1 MSPLENLSHIDFEEL
16 CRDLAQAETGKR
28 FSAFGSGPD
37 GGIDGRHSK
46 GEQST
51 ILQCKHYWRSNFSN
65 LKSALHKEVSNL
77 AKLNPNRYLLF
88 TSQSLTPNKSDIL
101 AKILDT
107 HLKCPDDIWGKE
119 DIEAAIRRHPQ
130 IEKSHFKLWLS
141 STVVL
146 ERILQS
152 GFEAF
157 TQATKEEILDNLCVY
172 VRNPSFDEAINR
184 LEEQNVLIVSGP
196 PGVGKTTLAK
206 MISYHYLNEN
216 WSFYAINSLE
226 EGFSKIDDGTP
237 TLFFFDDFLG
247 RIKLNRQSLLQRDSA
262 IAMFVKRVKKSKNS
276 RFILTTRAHIFEEA
290 RLLSDYIDDKSL
302 QLSKFILN
310 VDAYTRRIRS
320 QILFNHLSYSD
331 LTTAHFAA
339 LLKNQWL
346 KKIIDHQNYNPRVIA
361 SISSGCLDKIEPNEY
376 PTYVYHALDN
386 PDLIWNKPFQTLSI
400 KCQNLLVCLYFGS
413 KYGQEIDEL
422 RVNFTDLHRNVCT
435 FHSQPTQP
443 RDFDSTLCSL
453 ESGFV
458 SITDKTVKFVNPSL
472 RDFVKSYLIDFEFLK
487 LLPAGAKRADWA
499 NRLWSHVK
507 ELFKTHPEKLAE
519 FANLFCSFAVVID
532 TTPTLK
538 QSMKFF
544 PSYKQDDLP
553 LSERVEILL
562 QWWECTH
569 EELYIQKVLDVLH
582 SNSLKTVSWSDGQSL
597 PKLHWQIGELIDD
610 NHLLKADLITGVEA
624 RLISI
629 LESGVP
635 IDELI
640 SIVESVYQHI
650 GDEMPN
656 NVQEILES
664 AIGYEFTETEDAS
677 RHLDSEQS
685 LSEHL
690 DYIDTLA
697 ELTWHNPQHARDVI
711 NQRLA
716 ELEYTEWPEKH
727 PSFLGRSL
735 PASKWPE
742 KHPSF
747 LGRSLPASK
756 EFDDNALYSMFSKL
770 IDP

>member
-1 MSPLENLSHIDFEEL
+1 MSPLENLSYIDFEEL

-28 FSAFGSGPD
+28 FSAFGPGTD

-46 GEQST
+46 GDQST
-51 ILQCKHYWRSNFSN
+51 ILQCKHYWRSSFSD
-65 LKSALHKEVSNL
+65 LKSALQKEVSNL
-77 AKLNPNRYLLF
+77 AKLNPNRYLLI

-107 HLKCPDDIWGKE
+107 HLKCPEDIWGKE

-141 STVVL
+141 STAVL

-152 GFEAF
+152 GLEAF
-157 TQATKEEILDNLCVY
+157 TQATKEEILDDLRVY
-172 VRNPSFDEAINR
+172 VHNPSFDEAISR
-184 LEEQNVLIVSGP
+184 LEEQNILIVSGP

-206 MISYHYLNEN
+206 MIAYHYLNEN

-247 RIKLNRQSLLQRDSA
+247 RIELNRQSLLQRDSA
-262 IAMFVKRVKKSKNS
+262 LAMFVKRVRKSKNS

-320 QILFNHLSYSD
+320 HILFNHLSHSD

-346 KKIIDHQNYNPRVIA
+346 KKIIDHRNYNPRVIA

-386 PDLIWNKPFQTLSI
+386 PDLIWNKPFQTLAM

-413 KYGQEIDEL
+413 EYGQDIDEL

-443 RDFDSTLCSL
+443 GDFDSALYTL

-458 SITDKTVKFVNPSL
+458 SITDKTVMFVNPSL
-472 RDFVKSYLIDFEFLK
+472 RDFLKSYLIDFEFLK

-507 ELFKTHPEKLAE
+507 ELFKTHPEKLVE

-532 TTPTLK
+532 TTPSLK
-538 QSMKFF
+538 QSMEFGV
-544 PSYKQDDLP
+544 PSYRSDDLP

-569 EELYIQKVLDVLH
+569 DDLYIQKVLDVLH
-582 SNSLKTVSWSDGQSL
+582 SSSLEIVSWSDGQLL
-597 PKLHWQIGELIDD
+597 PKLHWQIGEFIDD

-629 LESGVP
+629 LESNVT

-650 GDEMPN
+650 GDEIPN
-656 NVQEILES
+656 NVQEILEW
-664 AIGYEFTETEDAS
+664 AIDCEFTMTEDAS
-677 RHLDSEQS
+677 GHLDSEQS

-690 DYIDTLA
+690 NYIDTLA
-697 ELTWHNPQHARDVI
+697 ELTGHSPQHARDVI
-711 NQRLA
+711 NQRLI
-716 ELEYTEWPEKH
+716 ELENTEWPEEL
-727 PSFLGRSL
+727 PSFR
-735 PASKWPE
+735 
-742 KHPSF
+742 
-747 LGRSLPASK
+747 GRSLPASK

>member
-1 MSPLENLSHIDFEEL
+1 MSCLENLSHIDFEEL

-46 GEQST
+46 GDQST

-65 LKSALHKEVSNL
+65 LKSAIHKEVSNL
-77 AKLNPNRYLLF
+77 AKLNPKRYLLF
-88 TSQSLTPNKSDIL
+88 SSQSLTPNKSDIL

-107 HLKCPDDIWGKE
+107 HLKCPEDIWGKE

-141 STVVL
+141 STAVL

-152 GFEAF
+152 GLEAF
-157 TQATKEEILDNLCVY
+157 TQATKEEILDDLRVY
-172 VRNPSFDEAINR
+172 VHNPSFDEAISR
-184 LEEQNVLIVSGP
+184 LEEQNILIVSGP

-206 MISYHYLNEN
+206 MIAYHYLNEN

-247 RIKLNRQSLLQRDSA
+247 RIELNRQSLLQRDSA
-262 IAMFVKRVKKSKNS
+262 LAMFVKRVRKSKNS

-320 QILFNHLSYSD
+320 HILFNHLSYSD

-361 SISSGCLDKIEPNEY
+361 SISSGCLDKIEPNKY

-386 PDLIWNKPFQTLSI
+386 PDLIWNKPFQTLAI

-413 KYGQEIDEL
+413 EYGQDIDEL

-443 RDFDSTLCSL
+443 GDFDSALYSL

-458 SITDKTVKFVNPSL
+458 SITDKTVMFVNPSL
-472 RDFVKSYLIDFEFLK
+472 RDFLKSYLIDFEFLK

-519 FANLFCSFAVVID
+519 FANLFSSFAVVID
-532 TTPTLK
+532 TTLSLK
-538 QSMKFF
+538 QSMEFGV
-544 PSYKQDDLP
+544 PSYRSDDLP

-569 EELYIQKVLDVLH
+569 DELYIQKLLDVLH
-582 SNSLKTVSWSDGQSL
+582 SSSLKIVSWSDGQLL
-597 PKLHWQIGELIDD
+597 PKLYWQIGEFIDD
-610 NHLLKADLITGVEA
+610 NHLLKADLIAGVEA

-650 GDEMPN
+650 GDEIPN

-664 AIGYEFTETEDAS
+664 AIDYEFTETEDAS
-677 RHLDSEQS
+677 GHLDSEQS

-690 DYIDTLA
+690 NYIDTLA
-697 ELTWHNPQHARDVI
+697 ELTGHNPQHARDVI
-711 NQRLA
+711 NLRLA
-716 ELEYTEWPEKH
+716 ELENTEWPEEL
-727 PSFLGRSL
+727 PSFRGR
-735 PASKWPE
+735 K
-742 KHPSF
+742 
-747 LGRSLPASK
+747 LPASK